1 MSKVTFHDTVS
12 VDVAGTLPAKGS
24 KAPAFSLVNA
34 ELGES
39 TLATY
44 AGKRKVLNIFPSV
57 DTGVCAQSVRTFHE
71 KASGLDDTVVVNI
84 SADLPFAHKRFCAAE
99 DIENATAGSTFRSDF
114 ASDYG
119 VKMTDGPMAG
129 LCARS
134 VVVVDAEGKVVHT
147 QLVDEI
153 TTEPD
158 YDSALAAVN

>member
-1 MSKVTFHDTVS
+1 MATTALKGTPVQTSGELPTV
-12 VDVAGTLPAKGS
+12 GS
-24 KAPAFSLVNA
+24 KAPAFELV
-34 ELGES
+34 GEGLS
-39 TLATY
+39 PLTSADLP
-44 AGKRKVLNIFPSV
+44 GRVVLNIFPSV

-134 VVVVDAEGKVVHT
+134 VVVVEELARR
-147 QLVDEI
+147 LADE
-153 TTEPD
+153 
-158 YDSALAAVN
+158 AGVAVRVKHRDLGRE

>member
-57 DTGVCAQSVRTFHE
+57 DTGVCATSVRRFNTE
-71 KASGLDDTVVVNI
+71 ASKLDNTVVLCI
-84 SADLPFAHKRFCAAE
+84 SGDLPLLRCRGPEECRHPFVLPQPGLPQGLRRGHDQRP
-99 DIENATAGSTFRSDF
+99 AGR
-114 ASDYG
+114 
-119 VKMTDGPMAG
+119 
-129 LCARS
+129 
-134 VVVVDAEGKVVHT
+134 
-147 QLVDEI
+147 
-153 TTEPD
+153 PD
-158 YDSALAAVN
+158 RPCGGGTGRE